1 MAMKMSKIK
10 DAGMG
15 FCLALGF
22 MLGNNAIAFA
32 DSPSPSYTPK
42 SPIPPVTTGVLELV
56 EIKPAAAINVVAS
69 RSRVFRTKGKIK
81 RVMVSDPTI
90 AEVVVVSEREFVLLG
105 KRDGAVSVVL
115 WFEDGTKSESP
126 II

>member
-1 MAMKMSKIK
+1 MEKSILK

-15 FCLALGF
+15 FCLAGWF
-22 MLGNNAIAFA
+22 IVGNIVPVLA
-32 DSPSPSYTPK
+32 DSSSESPTPK
-42 SPIPPVTTGVLELV
+42 LPFPPVTAGVLERLV
-56 EIKPAAAINVVAS
+56 VKPASSMNVVAS
-69 RSRVFRTKGKIK
+69 KSRVFRTKQKIK
-81 RVMVSDPTI
+81 RVMVSDPSI

-115 WFEDGTKSESP
+115 WFEDGSKSESP